1 MGKYVMMSL
10 FLLAGLTNLAQK
22 KYVCEFSDTTST
34 ILPDSIFAQ
43 LLTSSR
49 SDIEI
54 PPEVMQQFLSQ
65 MKEKPLFMAQQRIVN
80 AGIDKTIIIID
91 RSSRGGNFISE
102 TFDSV
107 LYKNDELFPDSTSA
121 SGFSVLPISI
131 PRKDFLS
138 TVNTKVIM
146 NYKCQEYISTDS
158 TCRIWVTRELPD
170 YLNPGIRKG
179 NIKGAVLGFEL
190 KENVSVTKSFLTRF
204 GRSL

>member
-1 MGKYVMMSL
+1 MMSL

-22 KYVCEFSDTTST
+22 KYVCEFSDTTRT

>member
-158 TCRIWVTRELPD
+158 TCRIWITTELPD

-190 KENVSVTKSFLTRF
+190 KENVSITKSFLTRF

>member
-1 MGKYVMMSL
+1 MMSL

-22 KYVCEFSDTTST
+22 KYVCEFSDTTRT

-138 TVNTKVIM
+138 TVNTKIIM

-158 TCRIWVTRELPD
+158 TCRIWVTTELPD

-190 KENVSVTKSFLTRF
+190 KENVSITKSFLTRF

>member
-22 KYVCEFSDTTST
+22 KYVCEFSDTTRT

-158 TCRIWVTRELPD
+158 TCRIWVTTELPD

-190 KENVSVTKSFLTRF
+190 KENVSITKSFLTRF

>member
-1 MGKYVMMSL
+1 MMSL

-22 KYVCEFSDTTST
+22 KYVCEFSDTTRT

-158 TCRIWVTRELPD
+158 TCRIWVTTELPD

-190 KENVSVTKSFLTRF
+190 KENVSITKSFLTRF

>member
-1 MGKYVMMSL
+1 MMSL
-10 FLLAGLTNLAQK
+10 FLLPGLTNLAQK
-22 KYVCEFSDTTST
+22 KYVCEFSDTTRT

-158 TCRIWVTRELPD
+158 TCRIWVTTELPD

-190 KENVSVTKSFLTRF
+190 KENVSITKSFLTRF

>member
-158 TCRIWVTRELPD
+158 TCRIWVTTELPD

-190 KENVSVTKSFLTRF
+190 KENVSITKSFLTRF

>member
-22 KYVCEFSDTTST
+22 KYVCEFSDTTRT

>member
-1 MGKYVMMSL
+1 MMSL
-10 FLLAGLTNLAQK
+10 FLLPGLTNLAQK
-22 KYVCEFSDTTST
+22 KYVCEFSDTTRT

-138 TVNTKVIM
+138 TVNTKIIM

-158 TCRIWVTRELPD
+158 TCRIWVTTELPD

-190 KENVSVTKSFLTRF
+190 KENVSITKSFLTRF

>member
-22 KYVCEFSDTTST
+22 KYVCEFSDTTRT

-158 TCRIWVTRELPD
+158 TCRIWVTTALPD

-190 KENVSVTKSFLTRF
+190 KENVSITKSFLTRF

>member
-1 MGKYVMMSL
+1 MMSL

-22 KYVCEFSDTTST
+22 KYVCEFSDTTRT

-107 LYKNDELFPDSTSA
+107 LYKDDELFPDSTSA

-138 TVNTKVIM
+138 TVNTKIIM

-158 TCRIWVTRELPD
+158 TCRIWVTTELPD

-190 KENVSVTKSFLTRF
+190 KENVSITKSFLTRF

>member
-1 MGKYVMMSL
+1 MMSL
-10 FLLAGLTNLAQK
+10 FLLPGLTNLAQK
-22 KYVCEFSDTTST
+22 KYVCEFSDTTRT

-158 TCRIWVTRELPD
+158 TCRIWITTELPD

-190 KENVSVTKSFLTRF
+190 KENVSITKSFLTRF

>member
-10 FLLAGLTNLAQK
+10 FLLPGLTNLAQK
-22 KYVCEFSDTTST
+22 KYVCEFSDTTRT

-158 TCRIWVTRELPD
+158 TCRIWVTTELPD

-190 KENVSVTKSFLTRF
+190 KENVSITKSFLTRF

>member
-1 MGKYVMMSL
+1 MMSL

-22 KYVCEFSDTTST
+22 KYVCEFSDTTRT

-107 LYKNDELFPDSTSA
+107 LYKDDELFPDSTSA

-190 KENVSVTKSFLTRF
+190 KENVSITKSFLTRF

>member
-22 KYVCEFSDTTST
+22 KYVCEFSDTTRT

-91 RSSRGGNFISE
+91 RSSRGGNF
-102 TFDSV
+102 T
-107 LYKNDELFPDSTSA
+107 
-121 SGFSVLPISI
+121 
-131 PRKDFLS
+131 
-138 TVNTKVIM
+138 
-146 NYKCQEYISTDS
+146 
-158 TCRIWVTRELPD
+158 
-170 YLNPGIRKG
+170 IR
-179 NIKGAVLGFEL
+179 NF
-190 KENVSVTKSFLTRF
+190 
-204 GRSL
+204 